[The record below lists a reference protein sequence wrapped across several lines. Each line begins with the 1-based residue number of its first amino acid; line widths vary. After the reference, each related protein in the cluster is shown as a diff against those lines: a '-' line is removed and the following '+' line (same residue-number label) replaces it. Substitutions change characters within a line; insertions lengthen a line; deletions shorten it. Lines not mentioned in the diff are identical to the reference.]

1 MTMTDESQSTTQQLE
16 KGPSDE
22 SDSKLDCQLEK
33 AEKRARSF
41 ERDYQALMIENA
53 ELKIKV
59 KEKQTLQERVFEL
72 EKAAVQFQKVQQHSK
87 SQSRRLLQL
96 QDEAK
101 ACTCVLYRANFLVYL
116 SIFSLRREIRR
127 AMSYKRQW
135 HNSRYY

>member
-1 MTMTDESQSTTQQLE
+1 MTDESQSTIHKE
-16 KGPSDE
+16 GSIEPSDE
-22 SDSKLDCQLEK
+22 SDSKLDCQLEQ
-33 AEKRARSF
+33 ANKRARSF
-41 ERDYQALMIENA
+41 ERDYQALMRENA
-53 ELKIKV
+53 IKV
-59 KEKQTLQERVFEL
+59 KENQTLQERVFEL
-72 EKAAVQFQKVQQHSK
+72 EKAAIQFQKVQQHSK

-116 SIFSLRREIRR
+116 SIFSLRQEIRR